1 MDDFL
6 LVLDLDASFIDAPNS
21 FVEFLVDERFILQYC
36 RKRKCVMNFRYS
48 ERIEHYSGELFW
60 SCSSFVL
67 DGCVQAISFFGIG
80 GVIFHASYLLPGAL
94 LIWTLVERKKNSLF
108 LEAGSGTCLQIFAS
122 MYLV

>member
-1 MDDFL
+1 
-6 LVLDLDASFIDAPNS
+6 
-21 FVEFLVDERFILQYC
+21 
-36 RKRKCVMNFRYS
+36 MNFRYS

-60 SCSSFVL
+60 SCSLFVL

-108 LEAGSGTCLQIFAS
+108 LEAGSGTCLQIFCEYVSCPMVSLATS
-122 MYLV
+122 FSVHFFALFI